1 MQKVK
6 SRKIFNNLIE
16 KNKLIKVK
24 KREAKKKII
33 NREKENY
40 KNKSVSSLLKYK
52 TMTNLNRVK
61 RNLNFLSK
69 NEENKEFGKKMNYH
83 IYI

>member
-6 SRKIFNNLIE
+6 SGTKFNNLIE

-24 KREAKKKII
+24 KREAKK
-33 NREKENY
+33 NY